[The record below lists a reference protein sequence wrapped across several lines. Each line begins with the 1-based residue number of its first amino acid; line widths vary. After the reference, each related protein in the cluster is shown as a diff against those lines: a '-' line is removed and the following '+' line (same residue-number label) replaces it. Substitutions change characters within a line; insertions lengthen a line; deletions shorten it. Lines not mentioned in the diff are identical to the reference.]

1 MPPKVKFSKESIV
14 NAAFEVVRK
23 QGWAGLTAR
32 SIANE
37 LNSSTNPIYSHLKSM
52 KDLEEEVIKKAIA
65 LFVEYVTRPRSID
78 KWIGHGLGY
87 LLFAIHEKHLFK
99 AIHDENH
106 IRLFKK
112 HSDKSW
118 EAIGKELSDY
128 HLFKGLPEEIVF
140 KIRHTRWIYTHG
152 IATLITSGFR
162 LDAIKSE
169 EDLVDMIRGASMAL
183 YRGIKDNPDSY
194 GPYS

>member
-23 QGWAGLTAR
+23 QGWEGLTAR

-52 KDLEEEVIKKAIA
+52 KDLEEEVIKKAID
-65 LFVEYVTRPRSID
+65 LFEEYITRPRTND

-106 IRLFKK
+106 IVLYRK
-112 HSDKSW
+112 HSDKLW
-118 EAIGKELSDY
+118 EAIGEELSDY
-128 HLFKGLPEEIVF
+128 HLFKGLSEDIVF

-152 IATLITSGFR
+152 VATLITNGFR
-162 LDAIKSE
+162 LDAIKTE

-183 YRGIKDNPDSY
+183 YRGIKDRPDSY